1 MDKQGLI
8 DRLNGKKILIWGYGR
23 EGKSTEAFL
32 KAHCPAA
39 VTEVFEGKPEE
50 MTAEVFDAYD
60 AIVKSP
66 GIPYFSGD
74 PKLTGQTELFLQ
86 AFSGQTIGITG
97 TKGKSTTSSMMAH
110 VLAECSGRPVL
121 LVGNIGIP
129 CLDAFDEITED
140 TIVVYEMSCHQLAN
154 AHTAPHIAVFLNLYE
169 EHLDYYHTLDAYFGA
184 KAHIASCQKA
194 GDRFYKGENVPE
206 IETESD
212 TFVIKPSPAMYVPG
226 FKLFGAHNHLN
237 ALFVRTIAQDCF
249 GCDPSAVTASLQT
262 FRQLPHRMEPVG
274 EFAGRSW
281 YDDSISTIPEAAI
294 QALESI
300 PGVRAILIGGM
311 DRGIDYGILEDYM
324 RAHPDRE
331 FICMYATGNRICKE
345 LCALPE
351 NVHQVGNLDEAVA
364 EALRVTKP
372 GDGIVLS
379 PAAASYGYFKNF
391 EERGDVF
398 KGLVKGLR

>member
-1 MDKQGLI
+1 
-8 DRLNGKKILIWGYGR
+8 
-23 EGKSTEAFL
+23 
-32 KAHCPAA
+32 A
-39 VTEVFEGKPEE
+39 V
-50 MTAEVFDAYD
+50 MT
-60 AIVKSP
+60 
-66 GIPYFSGD
+66 
-74 PKLTGQTELFLQ
+74 
-86 AFSGQTIGITG
+86 
-97 TKGKSTTSSMMAH
+97 
-110 VLAECSGRPVL
+110 
-121 LVGNIGIP
+121 
-129 CLDAFDEITED
+129 
-140 TIVVYEMSCHQLAN
+140 
-154 AHTAPHIAVFLNLYE
+154 
-169 EHLDYYHTLDAYFGA
+169 
-184 KAHIASCQKA
+184 
-194 GDRFYKGENVPE
+194 
-206 IETESD
+206 
-212 TFVIKPSPAMYVPG
+212 
-226 FKLFGAHNHLN
+226 
-237 ALFVRTIAQDCF
+237 
-249 GCDPSAVTASLQT
+249 SLQS

-351 NVHQVGNLDEAVA
+351 NVHQVENLDEAVA

-391 EERGDVF
+391 EERGEVF